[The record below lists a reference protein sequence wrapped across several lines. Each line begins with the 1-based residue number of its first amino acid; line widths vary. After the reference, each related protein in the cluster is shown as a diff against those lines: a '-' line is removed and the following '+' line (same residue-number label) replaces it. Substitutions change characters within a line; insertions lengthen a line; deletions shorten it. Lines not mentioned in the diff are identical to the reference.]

1 MRLPASRRA
10 MAAVA
15 DQAISSGTNFLTSLI
30 AMWLLGPRQFGGLTL
45 ALALGYLVLGVARAV
60 IGDPLLAHASA
71 QADEDRRRMVRDAT
85 TTALLL
91 GVVSALVV
99 AGFGMVT
106 GPHELVWVAPWLVP
120 LLVQDAG
127 RYAALSARHPQGAL
141 VLDGVWAGA
150 QGAALVGFWAAG
162 WVSTGMLLAAWG
174 IGSLAGAAWF
184 VAFDGVNPVAGRP
197 AAWLAESRHLSGWFT
212 PTALLAQTQYNV
224 VVFLIAALLGKAA
237 TGGLRAMQM
246 LVLQP
251 VQTFLLAMTSLL
263 VPRYARQAAAG
274 AYSEVRATT
283 LWLTRLL
290 AGAALLVLVGIP
302 VGHLLVDHLFTDYR
316 RYLPLLL
323 PIALQTGVYLV
334 TTPFTAALRG
344 MQRGRAVFLT
354 QVAFF
359 SVTIPAVVAGAL
371 AFGLSGAA
379 WGLLAGAVAQLAAA
393 TWQYGTAVT
402 SKTSPQSAPKP
413 PNAPP
418 DQEVRQSLNSP

>member
-10 MAAVA
+10 VAAVA

-71 QADEDRRRMVRDAT
+71 QTDEDRHRMVRDAT

-91 GVVSALVV
+91 GVVAALVV
-99 AGFGMVT
+99 AGFGMLT
-106 GPHELVWVAPWLVP
+106 GPRELFWVAPWLVP

-150 QGAALVGFWAAG
+150 QAAALVAFWAAG

-174 IGSLAGAAWF
+174 IGAVAGAAWF
-184 VAFDGVNPVAGRP
+184 VAFDGINPLAGRP

-224 VVFLIAALLGKAA
+224 VIFLIAALLGKAA

-274 AYSEVRATT
+274 AYAEVRATT
-283 LWLTRLL
+283 QWLTRLL
-290 AGAALLVLVGIP
+290 AGAAVLVLAGIP
-302 VGHLLVDHLFTDYR
+302 IGHLLVDHLFTDYR
-316 RYLPLLL
+316 KYLPLLL
-323 PIALQTGVYLV
+323 PIALQTGFYLL

-344 MQRGRAVFLT
+344 MQRGKAVFVT
-354 QVAFF
+354 QVVFF
-359 SVTIPAVVAGAL
+359 AATIPAVVAGAL

-379 WGLLAGAVAQLAAA
+379 WGLLVGAAAQLTAA
-393 TWQYGTAVT
+393 TWQYRTALRLTT
-402 SKTSPQSAPKP
+402 STTIRTKFDKP
-413 PNAPP
+413 SYLPT
-418 DQEVRQSLNSP
+418 E